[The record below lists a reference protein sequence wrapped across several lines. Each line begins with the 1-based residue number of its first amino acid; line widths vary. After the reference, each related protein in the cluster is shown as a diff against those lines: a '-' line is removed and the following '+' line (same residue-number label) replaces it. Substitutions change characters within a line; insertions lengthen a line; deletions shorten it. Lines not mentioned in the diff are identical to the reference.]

1 MIRRP
6 PRSTLFPYTTLFR
19 SRHGIGERPLQQL
32 LRGDRAWRAAEAR
45 KVVRRAAHCF
55 LRAVG
60 DGGKEMAQQLAIAV
74 YGYCSTRNTSRAAR
88 RPLASAP
95 ATVPI
100 SAPFVA
106 SPAKKS
112 VPSTGRASAR
122 GAPLPPTP
130 M

>member
-19 SRHGIGERPLQQL
+19 SQQFH
-32 LRGDRAWRAAEAR
+32 RRTDAVAGAEGR
-45 KVVRRAAHCF
+45 IVVRRAAQCF
-55 LRAVG
+55 LRPVD
-60 DGGKEMAQQLAIAV
+60 DGGKEMAQQLAVAV
-74 YGYCSTRNTSRAAR
+74 HGYCSTRNTSRAAR

-106 SPAKKS
+106 SPAKNS
-112 VPSTGRASAR
+112 
-122 GAPLPPTP
+122 
-130 M
+130 